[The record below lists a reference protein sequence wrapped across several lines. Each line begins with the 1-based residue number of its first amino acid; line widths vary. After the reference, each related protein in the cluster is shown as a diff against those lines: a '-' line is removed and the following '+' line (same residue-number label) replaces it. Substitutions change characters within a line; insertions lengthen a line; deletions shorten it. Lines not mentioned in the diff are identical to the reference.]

1 MSPNSSKPL
10 RASWWRKPRTWVLLG
25 AIPVWVFV
33 SFYVAQAGVIGL
45 VALLRL
51 VGIDLSAMNDN
62 IVNASLAVVLYVL
75 TLVIVIGV
83 PHIVKKRTTSM
94 EQLGVTRRLSWLDI
108 GMTPVG
114 LVVYFILTSVL
125 AFLATTFV
133 PGFDISQAQD
143 TGFTQL
149 TLRHEYIVAFLTL
162 VVLAPIAEELLFRG
176 YLFGK
181 LRQHVP
187 IWVAIIATSILF
199 GLIHGA
205 WNLAIDTFAL
215 SIVLCIL
222 RVTTGSLWAP
232 ILLHMTKN
240 GIAFYLLFINPL
252 LLNTLGG

>member
-1 MSPNSSKPL
+1 MSQSSSDDTLPS
-10 RASWWRKPRTWVLLG
+10 RWRQHRTWIFLAALPLWVL
-25 AIPVWVFV
+25 I
-33 SFYVAQAGVIGL
+33 SFYIAQAGVVSL
-45 VALLRL
+45 VALLKL
-51 VGIDLSAMNDN
+51 VGVNLSAMNDN
-62 IVNASLAVVLYVL
+62 IVNASLAVVLYTL
-75 TLVIVIGV
+75 TLAIVIGI
-83 PHIVKKRTTSM
+83 PYIVKRRKASL
-94 EQLGVTRRLSWLDI
+94 QLLGLTRRLSWLDI

-114 LVVYFILTSVL
+114 LVVYFIATSVL

-149 TLRHEYIVAFLTL
+149 SLRYEYIVAFLTL
-162 VVLAPIAEELLFRG
+162 VVLAPIAEEVLFRG

-187 IWVAIIATSILF
+187 IWLAIIVTSLVF
-199 GLIHGA
+199 GFIHGA

-215 SIVLCIL
+215 SVVLCVL

-252 LLNTLGG
+252 ILTTLGG